1 MYKFKDLLKLINI
14 TLKDNE
20 KRTQKIPVKELHKSK
35 VKVKKKQTN
44 KQTNKTKIDI
54 YIQFYQEMP

>member
-1 MYKFKDLLKLINI
+1 MYKLKHLLKLINI
-14 TLKDNE
+14 TLKDDE

-44 KQTNKTKIDI
+44 KQTKQK
-54 YIQFYQEMP
+54 

>member
-1 MYKFKDLLKLINI
+1 MYKLKDLLKLINI

-20 KRTQKIPVKELHKSK
+20 KHTQKIPVKELRKSK

-44 KQTNKTKIDI
+44 KQTKQK
-54 YIQFYQEMP
+54 